1 MCSDPISSDNN
12 RLSFKKRCRS
22 FFDGCTGPSWVGTL
36 GALAICLLLYV
47 LCMTFVTADRF
58 ARAPGR
64 FAESS
69 DDEFP
74 FVKARA
80 MRIAAHGSETDP
92 YRVILIGDSAISEA
106 ITSPQNLENRIAKKL
121 GHRVALTPLMAGGLN
136 QLEGG
141 QNIRDAAATMRG
153 EVMITEFLPYNL
165 AMVLNRE
172 AYDKALTSIGIE
184 TPDMA
189 QGAVCSRVTALSPF
203 LPCCN
208 RLSAG
213 AQLGVRTLPA
223 GAPRTTGSS
232 T

>member
-1 MCSDPISSDNN
+1 
-12 RLSFKKRCRS
+12 
-22 FFDGCTGPSWVGTL
+22 
-36 GALAICLLLYV
+36 
-47 LCMTFVTADRF
+47 MTFVTADRF
-58 ARAPGR
+58 ARATGR

-74 FVKARA
+74 FVKART

-106 ITSPQNLENRIAKKL
+106 ITSPQNLESRIAKKL

-136 QLEGG
+136 QLEAVDLCAVLRGH
-141 QNIRDAAATMRG
+141 MRG
-153 EVMITEFLPYNL
+153 EVILQISPYNL

-189 QGAVCSRVTALSPF
+189 EEFCDRQLPASAALSQF
-203 LPCCN
+203 LHAQS
-208 RLSAG
+208 RLSARTR
-213 AQLGVRTLPA
+213 LGVRTFPA
-223 GAPRTTGSS
+223 STARTTGAIS